1 MSHAVKL
8 FFVDNSDYDFCYECC
23 LARVLVV
30 YIFLNVPFD
39 VTLLFEIPK
48 NNSKGQQEKFKRNP
62 LHFSFG
68 GQRGSNGFAI
78 LLRYGYDG

>member
-48 NNSKGQQEKFKRNP
+48 CLVLK
-62 LHFSFG
+62 
-68 GQRGSNGFAI
+68 
-78 LLRYGYDG
+78 